1 MFCFSS
7 RRRHTSG
14 ALVTG
19 VQTCALPISYNLFHV
34 FSKRG
39 FSVRRFNFRG
49 VGRSQGTFDNG
60 IGELSDAAS
69 ALDYLQTHNPN
80 AAAVWIAGFSFGAW
94 IAMQL
99 PMRRPEI
106 DG

>member
-1 MFCFSS
+1 MNNK
-7 RRRHTSG
+7 
-14 ALVTG
+14 VT
-19 VQTCALPISYNLFHV
+19 YNLFHV

-39 FSVRRFNFRG
+39 FSVLRFNFRG

-60 IGELSDAAS
+60 IGALSDAAS

-80 AAAVWIAGFSFGAW
+80 AAAVWIAGFSFGAC

-99 PMRRPEI
+99 LLWRTVQDTLI
-106 DG
+106 AVGTAYNHITTAF